1 MRTAIPFCFCLCL
14 CLAAAAACTTDPVAE
29 TAERALGDEDPGI
42 GPRPEHRAGQPCTVC
57 HEPGGAASSAFAIAG
72 TVVWGPQNRVG
83 VAGARVEILDAR
95 PGVTKPRVAVTNCAG
110 NFFLRKDEVQ
120 LAYPLVV
127 RVVPPVGTTVTM
139 QTPIYRERSCAGCHA
154 AQAGPRSP
162 GPVVLVSADDER
174 RMAYAPPREC
184 TDAFPWLRSAR

>member
-1 MRTAIPFCFCLCL
+1 MTTARSLCL
-14 CLAAAAACTTDPVAE
+14 SVALAAGAACTTDPVAE
-29 TAERALGDEDPGI
+29 TAERSLGDEDPRV

-72 TVVWGPQNRVG
+72 TVVWGPRDRVG
-83 VAGARVEILDAR
+83 VAGVRVEILDAR

-110 NFFLRKDEVQ
+110 NFFLRADEVQ
-120 LAYPLVV
+120 LSYPVLV
-127 RVVPPVGTTVTM
+127 RIVPPVGAAVAM
-139 QTPIYRERSCAGCHA
+139 QTPIFRERSCAGCHEPTA
-154 AQAGPRSP
+154 SARSP

-184 TDAFPWLRSAR
+184 LDAFPWLGAPR